1 MIRWNANRTFGTA
14 SLDDVRRL
22 LADPQ
27 KCRVADGK
35 RRVTEPAAG
44 QIFRFS
50 SDRKPVCVSSVDYI
64 RGVVHFVRMPN
75 NLAHSIFGG
84 DYQFQGGKIL
94 VPRGR

>member
-44 QIFRFS
+44 QIFRFG
-50 SDRKPVCVSSVDYI
+50 SDRNPVCVSSVDYV
-64 RGVVHFVRMPN
+64 RRVVNFVRIPDA
-75 NLAHSIFGG
+75 LARSIFGG
-84 DYQFQGGKIL
+84 DYQLQGGKIL